1 MLYDVQIKRFE
12 FVTIESK
19 DHREEGGNCPCAYL
33 LKVKIISESC
43 KDIPPDTDCAH
54 CKSHVLVNGRQHS
67 LNMRGIDIVL
77 FDFRSGLFE
86 HRMNYD
92 VGGSTVHQ
100 DNLATF
106 LNNLPPGKILFMSAK
121 DAVNMNSGLALALQK
136 IGVSATFA
144 TAPVPNVNM
153 SLAYVGYTGQVRKD
167 WEKSVNKI
175 GGSGAS
181 IIEVNIK
188 TFHERDG
195 IDDCSNE
202 LGVRTRKIPDSRFYA
217 RTSWNNDIGHM
228 PHIARLHS
236 SKPGWCSGTYVPVSE
251 YLQVDLGT
259 RKILNGVAIQGQG
272 IDGRHRISK
281 FKIEYSNDGINW
293 EFYNRGLSSA
303 VELDGLQ
310 GEHTDQFETKVNWL
324 QNIQMRFIRVVPT
337 ARATDYSTCLRME
350 LFGCS
355 ISRSFVSVELWPS
368 SSMFVN
374 DIFTGT
380 ISLFG
385 TITKNM
391 SVHIST
397 APDFSS
403 LATSNDQFHF
413 RRINASTTVDN
424 GTVIM
429 DNGEMNL
436 LTDWTRKFDNEA
448 LIQFGLKGDIYY
460 AFEVDFVGKVVDAA
474 HPMGNTFLTITTETE
489 AGILAYS
496 TTFQI
501 KRSTTDSSNLRF
513 NLTTFNLDNLVEN
526 SYLYL
531 NLSISHLL
539 GKSNSNAY
547 GVTLMIYF
555 NTKFLQLKSLA
566 FVNTSRFSLPPSRNT
581 TTPGF
586 IMIQTDTLWLLNRQE
601 FSIILQAKYPKSIT
615 RGENCNEDIIID
627 FAYKNNLAKFN
638 GTANSTLERNVDL
651 GTRKILNG
659 VAIQGQGIDG
669 RHRISKFKI
678 EYSNDG
684 INWEFYNRG
693 LSSAVELDGLQ
704 GEHTDQFETKV
715 NWLQN
720 IQMRFIRV
728 VPTARASDYSTCLRM
743 ELFGCSISKGFVSVE
758 LSPSSSMFVN
768 DIFTGKISLFGTITK
783 NMSVHI
789 STAPDFSSLA
799 TSNDQFHF
807 RRINAST
814 TVDNGTVIMDNGEMN
829 LLTDW
834 TRKIDNEALIQ
845 FGLKGDIYYA
855 FEVDFVGK
863 VVDAAHPM
871 GNTFL
876 IITTETEAGILAYS
890 TTYQIKR
897 SKTDSSN
904 LQFNLTTFNLDNLV
918 ENSYLNLNL
927 SISHLLGKS
936 NSNAYGVTLMIYF
949 NTKFLQ
955 LKSLAF
961 LNTSRFS
968 LPPSRNT
975 TTPGFIMIQTDTMW
989 LLNRQEFSII
999 LQAKYPK
1006 SITRGENCNEDII
1019 IDFAYK
1025 NNLAKFNGTANS
1037 TLERNVPFKCKINH
1051 NRDIRVKSVRLPSP
1065 AFSMIYDEV
1074 NQQFFFCYQNKT
1086 HTTRDSATCFFT
1098 EKQNEFWRQLPYVSS
1113 LMGVDVEKKTVYG
1126 LSRFGI
1132 SYAISYYP
1140 YSVFDQMED
1149 SEWTQVKDQG
1159 QIRKALKAA
1168 SVDLLPWS
1176 PESSWIIN
1184 ESGQAIWAA
1193 TKRGISKK
1201 VDGVWKRKVAF
1212 DEFI

>member
-1 MLYDVQIKRFE
+1 
-12 FVTIESK
+12 
-19 DHREEGGNCPCAYL
+19 
-33 LKVKIISESC
+33 
-43 KDIPPDTDCAH
+43 
-54 CKSHVLVNGRQHS
+54 
-67 LNMRGIDIVL
+67 MRGIDIVL

-92 VGGSTVHQ
+92 VFGSTVHQ

-144 TAPVPNVNM
+144 TAPVPNVFM

-167 WEKSVNKI
+167 WEKSVNRI

-181 IIEVNIK
+181 IIEVSIK

-217 RTSWNNDIGHM
+217 RTSWSNDIDHM

-236 SKPGWCSGTYVPVSE
+236 SKPGWCSDTYVPVSE
-251 YLQVDLGT
+251 YLQVDFGT
-259 RKILNGVAIQGQG
+259 RKILSAVAIQGSG
-272 IDGRHRISK
+272 LNGRNGISK

-310 GEHTDQFETKVNWL
+310 GEHTDQFETKVNW
-324 QNIQMRFIRVVPT
+324 I
-337 ARATDYSTCLRME
+337 
-350 LFGCS
+350 
-355 ISRSFVSVELWPS
+355 
-368 SSMFVN
+368 
-374 DIFTGT
+374 
-380 ISLFG
+380 
-385 TITKNM
+385 
-391 SVHIST
+391 
-397 APDFSS
+397 
-403 LATSNDQFHF
+403 
-413 RRINASTTVDN
+413 
-424 GTVIM
+424 
-429 DNGEMNL
+429 
-436 LTDWTRKFDNEA
+436 
-448 LIQFGLKGDIYY
+448 
-460 AFEVDFVGKVVDAA
+460 
-474 HPMGNTFLTITTETE
+474 
-489 AGILAYS
+489 
-496 TTFQI
+496 
-501 KRSTTDSSNLRF
+501 
-513 NLTTFNLDNLVEN
+513 
-526 SYLYL
+526 
-531 NLSISHLL
+531 
-539 GKSNSNAY
+539 
-547 GVTLMIYF
+547 
-555 NTKFLQLKSLA
+555 
-566 FVNTSRFSLPPSRNT
+566 
-581 TTPGF
+581 
-586 IMIQTDTLWLLNRQE
+586 
-601 FSIILQAKYPKSIT
+601 
-615 RGENCNEDIIID
+615 
-627 FAYKNNLAKFN
+627 
-638 GTANSTLERNVDL
+638 
-651 GTRKILNG
+651 
-659 VAIQGQGIDG
+659 
-669 RHRISKFKI
+669 
-678 EYSNDG
+678 
-684 INWEFYNRG
+684 
-693 LSSAVELDGLQ
+693 
-704 GEHTDQFETKV
+704 
-715 NWLQN
+715 QN

-814 TVDNGTVIMDNGEMN
+814 TVDNGTVLMDNGEMN

-863 VVDAAHPM
+863 
-871 GNTFL
+871 
-876 IITTETEAGILAYS
+876 
-890 TTYQIKR
+890 
-897 SKTDSSN
+897 
-904 LQFNLTTFNLDNLV
+904 
-918 ENSYLNLNL
+918 
-927 SISHLLGKS
+927 
-936 NSNAYGVTLMIYF
+936 
-949 NTKFLQ
+949 

-961 LNTSRFS
+961 VNTSRFS

-989 LLNRQEFSII
+989 LLNRQEFSIT

-1006 SITRGENCNEDII
+1006 TLSRGENCNEDII

-1025 NNLAKFNGTANS
+1025 NNLAKFNGTVNS
-1037 TLERNVPFKCKINH
+1037 TLERNVPFKCKINQS
-1051 NRDIRVKSVRLPSP
+1051 RDIREKSVRLPSP

-1098 EKQNEFWRQLPYVSS
+1098 EKQNEFWRQLPYISS

-1168 SVDLLPWS
+1168 SVDLLPEL
-1176 PESSWIIN
+1176 PESSWIIDD
-1184 ESGQAIWAA
+1184 SGQAIWAA

-1201 VDGVWKRKVAF
+1201 LDGVWKRKVAF
-1212 DEFI
+1212 DEFR

>member
-1 MLYDVQIKRFE
+1 
-12 FVTIESK
+12 
-19 DHREEGGNCPCAYL
+19 
-33 LKVKIISESC
+33 
-43 KDIPPDTDCAH
+43 
-54 CKSHVLVNGRQHS
+54 
-67 LNMRGIDIVL
+67 MRGIDIVL

-92 VGGSTVHQ
+92 VVGSTVHQ

-181 IIEVNIK
+181 IIEVSIK

-217 RTSWNNDIGHM
+217 RTSWSNDIDHM

-251 YLQVDLGT
+251 YLQVDFGT
-259 RKILNGVAIQGQG
+259 RKILSAVAIQGSG
-272 IDGRHRISK
+272 LNGRNGISK

-310 GEHTDQFETKVNWL
+310 GEHTDQFETKVNW
-324 QNIQMRFIRVVPT
+324 I
-337 ARATDYSTCLRME
+337 
-350 LFGCS
+350 
-355 ISRSFVSVELWPS
+355 
-368 SSMFVN
+368 
-374 DIFTGT
+374 
-380 ISLFG
+380 
-385 TITKNM
+385 
-391 SVHIST
+391 
-397 APDFSS
+397 
-403 LATSNDQFHF
+403 
-413 RRINASTTVDN
+413 
-424 GTVIM
+424 
-429 DNGEMNL
+429 
-436 LTDWTRKFDNEA
+436 
-448 LIQFGLKGDIYY
+448 
-460 AFEVDFVGKVVDAA
+460 
-474 HPMGNTFLTITTETE
+474 
-489 AGILAYS
+489 
-496 TTFQI
+496 
-501 KRSTTDSSNLRF
+501 
-513 NLTTFNLDNLVEN
+513 
-526 SYLYL
+526 
-531 NLSISHLL
+531 
-539 GKSNSNAY
+539 
-547 GVTLMIYF
+547 
-555 NTKFLQLKSLA
+555 
-566 FVNTSRFSLPPSRNT
+566 
-581 TTPGF
+581 
-586 IMIQTDTLWLLNRQE
+586 
-601 FSIILQAKYPKSIT
+601 
-615 RGENCNEDIIID
+615 
-627 FAYKNNLAKFN
+627 
-638 GTANSTLERNVDL
+638 
-651 GTRKILNG
+651 
-659 VAIQGQGIDG
+659 
-669 RHRISKFKI
+669 
-678 EYSNDG
+678 
-684 INWEFYNRG
+684 
-693 LSSAVELDGLQ
+693 
-704 GEHTDQFETKV
+704 
-715 NWLQN
+715 QN

-814 TVDNGTVIMDNGEMN
+814 TVDNGTVIMDNGEIN

-876 IITTETEAGILAYS
+876 TITTETEAGILAYS

-918 ENSYLNLNL
+918 ENSYLYLNL
-927 SISHLLGKS
+927 SISHLIGKS

-961 LNTSRFS
+961 VNTSRFS

-989 LLNRQEFSII
+989 LLNRQEFSIT

-1006 SITRGENCNEDII
+1006 TLSRGENCNEDII

-1025 NNLAKFNGTANS
+1025 NNLAKFNGTVNS
-1037 TLERNVPFKCKINH
+1037 TLERNVPFKCKINQS
-1051 NRDIRVKSVRLPSP
+1051 RDIREKSVRLPSP

-1098 EKQNEFWRQLPYVSS
+1098 EKQNEFWRQLPYISS

-1168 SVDLLPWS
+1168 SVDLLPEL
-1176 PESSWIIN
+1176 PESSWIIDD
-1184 ESGQAIWAA
+1184 SGQAIWAA

-1212 DEFI
+1212 DEFR